1 MTKFTQIAFDFE
13 EPPKKP
19 EPKPVEAAIHPTPK
33 TTLPSK
39 PKSKR
44 GRKSLKEMI
53 SDSKMIELPDDAELN
68 QKLYYSIG
76 EVCALFKIN
85 ASSLRYWETEFSMIK
100 PRKNKKGDRFYNA
113 ETIKVLQLIYFLLRQ
128 RKYTIEGAK
137 DYLKKY
143 KDEAAI
149 RYDLIKRLQQLQSF
163 LHTVKADL

>member
-1 MTKFTQIAFDFE
+1 
-13 EPPKKP
+13 
-19 EPKPVEAAIHPTPK
+19 
-33 TTLPSK
+33 
-39 PKSKR
+39 
-44 GRKSLKEMI
+44 MI
-53 SDSKMIELPDDAELN
+53 SDSKMIELPDDTELN

-113 ETIKVLQLIYFLLRQ
+113 ETIKQLQLIYFLLRQ

-143 KDEAAI
+143 KDEAAT